1 MKRTAVS
8 LIATLSMGV
17 VMALSKVFLNAPQPA
32 EMLFNFTSRFL
43 GVPWVFNLIH
53 SLPGGVD
60 RYAKYVL
67 YGVTVVIFLGLWFAL
82 GLSYRSLSKRFS
94 KWGSSL
100 AIVVFSI
107 LSVGLVL
114 MPLQDLGVFGL
125 SSNNY
130 FYPPVAA
137 HLWAGLFGLVF
148 AAVMHLLTRTQPKE
162 VTSDSVDEAKR
173 SSLRKIGGGV
183 LLLAGLSVVSNG
195 ILSAVAKAQAA
206 VGDVIAQLK
215 GITPEM
221 TFVSDHYQVSKN
233 VFNPTVPEQNWSL
246 KLTGVVDKEI
256 MLTLAD
262 LKALPSVTRPSTL
275 MCISNEVG
283 GDLIGTSEWTG
294 VKLKDI
300 LAMAGVKEGAT
311 ELILKAADNY
321 SDSFKLDAA
330 MRDGTIVAYLQ
341 NGEPLTVDHGFP
353 ARVLV
358 PGIYGMKNVK
368 WVVEIELSDQEY
380 EGYWQTRG
388 WSDTAEVQTLSRID
402 TQEATTLEDGSAAI
416 GGIAF
421 AGIRGISKV
430 EVSIDDGLT
439 WNETELKPALN
450 DLSWNLWTYQWQANP
465 GDYAVLVRATDGT
478 GQLQD
483 PEVRKPLPD
492 GATGYHKV
500 DVKVG

>member
-1 MKRTAVS
+1 MKRTTAS
-8 LIATLSMGV
+8 LLATLGMGL

-32 EMLFNFTSRFL
+32 EMLFNFTSQFL
-43 GVPWVFNLIH
+43 GVPRVFNLIH

-67 YGVTVVIFLGLWFAL
+67 YGVTVIIFLAIWFAL
-82 GLSYRSLSKRFS
+82 GLAYKNLSARLSK
-94 KWGSSL
+94 WL
-100 AIVVFSI
+100 ANPAFVIVSV
-107 LSVGLVL
+107 LSVGLVF
-114 MPLQDLGVFGL
+114 MPLQGLGVFGL
-125 SSNNY
+125 SSSNF
-130 FYPPVAA
+130 FYPPLPA
-137 HLWAGLFGLVF
+137 HLWAALFGAVF
-148 AAVMHLLTRTQPKE
+148 ALVLLLLNSTRATESE
-162 VTSDSVDEAKR
+162 VDLEKR

-183 LLLAGLSVVSNG
+183 MLLAGLSVVGNG
-195 ILSAVAKAQAA
+195 IMSAVAKAQAA
-206 VGDVIAQLK
+206 VDGIFGQLK
-215 GITPEM
+215 GLSPEL
-221 TFVSDHYQVSKN
+221 TSVADHYQVSKN
-233 VFNPTVPEQNWSL
+233 VFNPNVPEANWSL
-246 KLTGVVDKEI
+246 KITGLVDKEVT
-256 MLTLAD
+256 LNLAD

-275 MCISNEVG
+275 LCISNDVG
-283 GDLIGTSEWTG
+283 GNLIGTSEWAG

-341 NGEPLTVDHGFP
+341 NSEPLTVDHGFP

-368 WVVEIELSDQEY
+368 WVAEIELSDQEY
-380 EGYWQTRG
+380 KGYWQTRG

-402 TQEATTLEDGSAAI
+402 TEEATQLEDGSYAI

-439 WNETELKPALN
+439 WNEASLKPAMNELT
-450 DLSWNLWTYQWQANP
+450 WNLWSYQWQADSGNY
-465 GDYAVLVRATDGT
+465 DVLVRATDDAGT
-478 GQLQD
+478 LQD
-483 PEVRKPLPD
+483 PEVRRPLPD
-492 GATGYHKV
+492 GSTGYHKV
-500 DVKVG
+500 SVKVA

>member
-1 MKRTAVS
+1 MKRTSAS
-8 LIATLSMGV
+8 LLATLAMGL
-17 VMALSKVFLNAPQPA
+17 VMALGKIFLNAPQPA

-67 YGVTVVIFLGLWFAL
+67 YGVTVVIFLAIWFAL
-82 GLSYRSLSKRFS
+82 GLSYKSLSSRLS
-94 KWGSSL
+94 KWGASL
-100 AIVVFSI
+100 SFVVLSV
-107 LSVGLVL
+107 LSVGFVL
-114 MPLQDLGVFGL
+114 MPLQGLGVFGL
-125 SSNNY
+125 SSSNF
-130 FYPPVAA
+130 FYPPLPA
-137 HLWAGLFGLVF
+137 HLWAALFGIVF
-148 AAVMHLLTRTQPKE
+148 ALVLQLLTRTNRHEAE
-162 VTSDSVDEAKR
+162 VDLAKR

-183 LLLAGLSVVSNG
+183 LLLAGLSVVSNSVLKT
-195 ILSAVAKAQAA
+195 IAKAQAA
-206 VGDVIAQLK
+206 VGDLVSQLK
-215 GITPEM
+215 GISPEL
-221 TFVSDHYQVSKN
+221 TSVADHYQVSKN
-233 VFNPTVPEQNWSL
+233 VFNPNVPEANWSL
-246 KLTGVVDKEI
+246 KITGMVDKEV
-256 MLTLAD
+256 TLNLAN
-262 LKALPSVTRPSTL
+262 LKALPSITRPSTL

-283 GDLIGTSEWTG
+283 GNLIGTSEWTG

-300 LAMAGVKEGAT
+300 LAMAGAKEGAT

-341 NGEPLTVDHGFP
+341 NGEPLTTDHGFP
-353 ARVLV
+353 ARILV

-368 WVVEIELSDQEY
+368 WVAEIELSNQEY

-402 TQEATTLEDGSAAI
+402 TKEATKLEDGSYAI

-439 WNETELKPALN
+439 WNETELKPSMNELT
-450 DLSWNLWTYQWQANP
+450 WNLWTYQWQADP
-465 GDYAVLVRATDGT
+465 GKYDVLVRATDGA

-483 PEVRKPLPD
+483 PEARRPLPD

-500 DVKVG
+500 SVNVG

>member
-1 MKRTAVS
+1 MKRTSVS
-8 LIATLSMGV
+8 LLATLVMGL
-17 VMALSKVFLNAPQPA
+17 VMALGKVFFNAPQGA

-53 SLPGGVD
+53 SLPGNFD
-60 RYAKYVL
+60 SYAKYVL
-67 YGVTVVIFLGLWFAL
+67 YGVTVLIFLTIWFAL
-82 GLSYRSLSKRFS
+82 GLSYKSLAARIG
-94 KWGSSL
+94 KWG
-100 AIVVFSI
+100 ADAWFVA
-107 LSVGLVL
+107 LSVLSIGLVL
-114 MPLQDLGVFGL
+114 MPLQGLGVFGL
-125 SSNNY
+125 SSSNF
-130 FYPPVAA
+130 FYPPLSA
-137 HLWAGLFGLVF
+137 HLWAALFGLVF
-148 AAVMHLLTRTQPKE
+148 ALGLHVLTRLSKNHEAE
-162 VTSDSVDEAKR
+162 VDLAKR

-183 LLLAGLSVVSNG
+183 LLLAGLSVVGNSIVNA
-195 ILSAVAKAQAA
+195 IAKAQAA
-206 VGDVIAQLK
+206 LDGVFGQIK
-215 GITPEM
+215 GLSPEL
-221 TFVSDHYQVSKN
+221 TSVEDHYQVSKN
-233 VFNPTVPEQNWSL
+233 VFNPNVPEGAWSL
-246 KLTGVVDKEI
+246 KITGMVDKEI
-256 MLTLAD
+256 TLNLAD

-283 GDLIGTSEWTG
+283 GNLIGTSEWTG

-321 SDSFKLDAA
+321 SDSFDLDAA

-368 WVVEIELSDQEY
+368 WVAEIELSDQEY
-380 EGYWQTRG
+380 QGYWQTRG

-402 TQEATTLEDGSAAI
+402 TREATRLEDGSSAI

-430 EVSIDDGLT
+430 EVSLDDGLT
-439 WNETELKPALN
+439 WNETDLKPAMN
-450 DLSWNLWTYQWQANP
+450 ELSWNLWNYQWQADP
-465 GDYAVLVRATDGT
+465 GNYDVQVRATDGT

-483 PEVRKPLPD
+483 PEVRRPLPD

-500 DVKVG
+500 NVKVS

>member
-1 MKRTAVS
+1 MKRWAAS
-8 LIATLSMGV
+8 LLATLAMGL
-17 VMALSKVFLNAPQPA
+17 VMGLSKVFLNAPQPA

-67 YGVTVVIFLGLWFAL
+67 YGVTVVIFLAVWFIFGLAYKNLAARLGKWVASLLFA
-82 GLSYRSLSKRFS
+82 
-94 KWGSSL
+94 
-100 AIVVFSI
+100 VVNV

-114 MPLQDLGVFGL
+114 MPLQGLGVFGL
-125 SSNNY
+125 SSNNF
-130 FYPPVAA
+130 FYPPLSA
-137 HLWAGLFGLVF
+137 HLWAALFGVVF
-148 AAVMHLLTRTQPKE
+148 ALVLHLLSNVNKKNE
-162 VTSDSVDEAKR
+162 VEVDLAKR

-183 LLLAGLSVVSNG
+183 LLLAGLSVVG
-195 ILSAVAKAQAA
+195 KGVLSAVAKAQAA
-206 VGDVIAQLK
+206 ASDFISQLK
-215 GITPEM
+215 GISPEL
-221 TFVSDHYQVSKN
+221 TSVEDHYQVSKN
-233 VFNPTVPEQNWSL
+233 VFNPDVPEANWAL
-246 KLTGVVDKEI
+246 KITGMVAKEVT
-256 MLTLAD
+256 LNLAD

-283 GDLIGTSEWTG
+283 GHLIGTSEWTG

-300 LAMAGVKEGAT
+300 LAMAGVKEGAS

-321 SDSFKLDAA
+321 TDSFKLDAA
-330 MRDGTIVAYLQ
+330 MRNGTIVAYLQ

-380 EGYWQTRG
+380 QGYWQTRG
-388 WSDTAEVQTLSRID
+388 WSDTAEIQTLSRID
-402 TQEATTLEDGSAAI
+402 TKEATKLEDGSYAI

-439 WNETELKPALN
+439 WNEAELKPAMN
-450 DLSWNLWTYQWQANP
+450 ELSWNLWTYQWQADP
-465 GDYAVLVRATDGT
+465 GKYDVLVRATDGT
-478 GQLQD
+478 GTLQD
-483 PEVRKPLPD
+483 PEIRRPLPD
-492 GATGYHKV
+492 GATGYHKLS
-500 DVKVG
+500 VKVS